1 MRLCSSES
9 DFDLF
14 KKIYYQCFDSKDRL
28 PLRKLKRDYQMMLYQ
43 NDVILVLKQLGSLFH
58 LEYLGVNPDSQGKGM
73 GKKMLSLFPK
83 VTLECREHLIP
94 FYEKMGFHVL
104 GKNKTYYFL
113 YKGIS
118 IEEAKDQFH
127 LFLTLNMIAEQL
139 MIIIKQKMLNELI
152 WFILLQTYFIFW
164 FRDVSA

>member
-14 KKIYYQCFDSKDRL
+14 KKIYYSCFESKDRL
-28 PLRKLKRDYQMMLYQ
+28 PIRKLKRDYEVMLYQ
-43 NDVILVLKQLGSLFH
+43 NDAIVVLKQLGSLFH
-58 LEYLGVNPDSQGKGM
+58 LEYLGVNPNSQGKGF
-73 GKKMLSLFPK
+73 GRKILDSFPNI
-83 VTLECREHLIP
+83 TLECREHLIP
-94 FYEKMGFHVL
+94 YYKKFGFQVL
-104 GKNKTYYFL
+104 AKNKTYYFL

-118 IEEAKDQFH
+118 IDEAKEQMN
-127 LFLTLNMIAEQL
+127 LFLALNLVFDQLVLMLEQ
-139 MIIIKQKMLNELI
+139 KALNELI